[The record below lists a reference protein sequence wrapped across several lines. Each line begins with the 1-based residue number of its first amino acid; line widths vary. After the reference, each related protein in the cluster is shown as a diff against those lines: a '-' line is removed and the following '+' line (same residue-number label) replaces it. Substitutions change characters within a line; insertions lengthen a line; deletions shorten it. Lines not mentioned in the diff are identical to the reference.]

1 MVTITVSNTVTNF
14 VLLSLS
20 SDPRACPTRPAEVP
34 RSRIRSRGSDLTK
47 IENIDE
53 IVRKTSKQINENRN
67 TTTPNTTVY
76 VPCQARYGHTR
87 PNKYTHANAG
97 QRPLYLAERPGPVA
111 DCIVN
116 MCERDRP
123 PLALPTAMCT
133 VCPLRYPRTEACGV
147 SASHNRRPQPAAP
160 TSGAAPPPPLP
171 PPSQAGAS
179 SGSVVRMRGRRASRS
194 CR

>member
-1 MVTITVSNTVTNF
+1 MYSLVTQEH
-14 VLLSLS
+14 
-20 SDPRACPTRPAEVP
+20 AQETRRGTKKPYT
-34 RSRIRSRGSDLTK
+34 ISRGSDLTK
-47 IENIDE
+47 IDHEIRRLIENF
-53 IVRKTSKQINENRN
+53 KQINENRN
-67 TTTPNTTVY
+67 TTTPNTTVYDY

-97 QRPLYLAERPGPVA
+97 QRPLYVLAERPGPMA
-111 DCIVN
+111 NCIVN
-116 MCERDRP
+116 RCERDRP

-133 VCPLRYPRTEACGV
+133 VCPLPYARTEACGV

>member
-1 MVTITVSNTVTNF
+1 MDILALINIHALTQGSALF
-14 VLLSLS
+14 
-20 SDPRACPTRPAEVP
+20 TR
-34 RSRIRSRGSDLTK
+34 I
-47 IENIDE
+47 
-53 IVRKTSKQINENRN
+53 
-67 TTTPNTTVY
+67 
-76 VPCQARYGHTR
+76 
-87 PNKYTHANAG
+87 
-97 QRPLYLAERPGPVA
+97 LAERPGPVA

-116 MCERDRP
+116 RCERDRP

>member
-1 MVTITVSNTVTNF
+1 MYSLATQEHAQETRRGTKKPYTI
-14 VLLSLS
+14 
-20 SDPRACPTRPAEVP
+20 
-34 RSRIRSRGSDLTK
+34 SRIRSHTK
-47 IENIDE
+47 I
-53 IVRKTSKQINENRN
+53 RMKLKTSNQINENRN

-97 QRPLYLAERPGPVA
+97 QRPLYLAERRGPVA

-116 MCERDRP
+116 RCERDRP

-133 VCPLRYPRTEACGV
+133 VCPLPYPRTEACGV